1 MRRIRIPLGPRG
13 RHSLSAALRDALLPR
28 LSAVLR
34 SLPLLLLAGVLGMAG
49 AAKTVATP
57 VENPTWESLGQNAA
71 QAAQYEA
78 LGYDPASA
86 HDLIL
91 ARFDYSFT
99 AGALIAM
106 IVVVVLYYVLLLRFS
121 ETEYREVIAE
131 KFGEK

>member
-1 MRRIRIPLGPRG
+1 MAHYIQPTQSKISQLIDVVVLVALTVGALFVPLWLG
-13 RHSLSAALRDALLPR
+13 
-28 LSAVLR
+28 
-34 SLPLLLLAGVLGMAG
+34 LAGSSKSV
-49 AAKTVATP
+49 TTP

-99 AGALIAM
+99 AGALIVM
-106 IVVVVLYYVLLLRFS
+106 IFVIIAYYFLLLRFS
-121 ETEYREVIAE
+121 EAEYREVISE
-131 KFGEK
+131 KFGDKGLSL

>member
-1 MRRIRIPLGPRG
+1 MAHYIPPVQSKFSQLIDVIILVAMTVG
-13 RHSLSAALRDALLPR
+13 ALF
-28 LSAVLR
+28 V
-34 SLPLLLLAGVLGMAG
+34 PLWMGMAG
-49 AAKTVATP
+49 SSKSVATP
-57 VENPTWESLGQNAA
+57 VENPTWETLGQTPA

-99 AGALIAM
+99 GGSLLVMIAV
-106 IVVVVLYYVLLLRFS
+106 IVLYYFLMLRFS
-121 ETEYREVIAE
+121 EVEYREVISE

>member
-1 MRRIRIPLGPRG
+1 MAHYTPPTQSKIGQLIDVVVLVAMTVGALFVPLWLG
-13 RHSLSAALRDALLPR
+13 
-28 LSAVLR
+28 
-34 SLPLLLLAGVLGMAG
+34 LAGSSKSV
-49 AAKTVATP
+49 TTP

-99 AGALIAM
+99 FGALIVM
-106 IVVVVLYYVLLLRFS
+106 IAVIVAYYFLLLRFS
-121 ETEYREVIAE
+121 EAEYREVISE
-131 KFGEK
+131 KFGDR